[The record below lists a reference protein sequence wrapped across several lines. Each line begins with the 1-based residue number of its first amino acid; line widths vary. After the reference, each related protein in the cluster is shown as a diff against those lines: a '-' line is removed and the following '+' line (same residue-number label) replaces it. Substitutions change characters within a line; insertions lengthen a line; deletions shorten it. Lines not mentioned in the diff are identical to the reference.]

1 MITFIV
7 FFLILSLLVLIHEFG
22 HFITAKRFGIKVEEF
37 GFGLPPRLIG
47 KQKGETVYSINAL
60 PFGGFV
66 KLLGEDADDEKANL
80 DPRSFGAKNPWKR
93 AIILVAGVSMNL
105 LLGVVIYYTFFSI
118 TNFKS
123 LTIPLLYDHNF
134 SFGQEKTVNTVVS
147 GFSQESL
154 ADEAGVRSGEAILE
168 INNVPVYTLDDVKAQ
183 LKTKPNQKVKL
194 LLMDVVSLENK
205 LRTVE
210 VTTISGKDGE
220 GLLGVGLSKAVTLSY
235 QGRYKALAG
244 FYHAYNIM
252 SYSASTFGN
261 ILKDSVKQKDA
272 TLVSSS
278 VSGPIGIFGVVG
290 SILEYGGKEAVLGI
304 MDLTAILSLS
314 LAFLNIMPFP
324 ALDGGRLV
332 FVIFEGLT
340 RKKPSQRLET
350 TIHKWGML
358 FLLLLI
364 ALVTVKDL
372 TSIFGS

>member
-1 MITFIV
+1 MITFAV

-22 HFITAKRFGIKVEEF
+22 HFITAKKFGIKVEEF
-37 GFGLPPRLIG
+37 GFGLPPRVLG
-47 KQKGETVYSINAL
+47 KQRGETLYSINAL

-66 KLLGEDADDEKANL
+66 KLLGEDSEDEKANL
-80 DPRSFGAKNPWKR
+80 DPRSFGAKSPWKR
-93 AIILVAGVSMNL
+93 AIILVAGVTMNV
-105 LLGVVIYYTFFSI
+105 LLGVAIYYVFFSI

-123 LTIPLLYDHNF
+123 LTIPLLYDYDF
-134 SFGQEKTVNTVVS
+134 KFGQEKTVNTVIS
-147 GFSQESL
+147 GFSEESL
-154 ADEAGVRSGEAILE
+154 ADDAGIKSGEAILE
-168 INNVPVYTLDDVKAQ
+168 INNVPVYTLNDVKTQ
-183 LKTKPNQKVKL
+183 VKDKPNQKVKL
-194 LLMDVVSLENK
+194 LVMDVISLENT

-210 VTTISGKDGE
+210 VTTINGDKGE

-235 QGRYKALAG
+235 QGNQRPLAG
-244 FYHAYNIM
+244 FYHDYNIM
-252 SYSASTFGN
+252 SYSAHTFGN
-261 ILKDSVKQKDA
+261 IIKDSVREKDA

-290 SILEYGGKEAVLGI
+290 SILDYGGKEAFLGI

-314 LAFLNIMPFP
+314 LAFLNVMPFP

-332 FVIFEGLT
+332 FVLFEALT
-340 RKKPSQRLET
+340 KKKPSQKIET

-364 ALVTVKDL
+364 ALVTIKDL